1 MIYFYRKPNTSW
13 PAIIHTLESS
23 LSKVLVPFYP
33 VAGRLRSVG
42 GGRFELDCNGK
53 GAVFVAAELNPELVD
68 FGDFTPSTK
77 FDQFLIP
84 PIDYSVPIDEVPVL
98 VAQFTKFECGGISLS
113 IAMSHVVADGK
124 SMANFVAEWARLA
137 RGELLQTAPVLDR
150 KAFRAG
156 EPPSAVPR
164 FDHSK
169 DFGNHP
175 FLLKLPSAEEV
186 SKMKTTMVR
195 LRLDKGQVETL
206 KKMANNQSR
215 GKEAR
220 NRAAATS
227 FLIVIDSRSRIRQP
241 SPTGY
246 FGNAIFDIATC
257 HADDLMSQPLSYGA
271 RKIRGA
277 IEKVTD
283 DYVWSAID
291 FLKNESELTKFQY
304 SYKSSKIGGGNL
316 LGNPNIGLVNWV
328 NLAFEGMDFGWGKEI
343 YYGPGYHEIDGDAWL
358 LRGSDDQEGSLA
370 VLLCLLEDHVED
382 FTKYFYEDL

>member
-1 MIYFYRKPNTSW
+1 MEWVSILIRVGSNWFYRTNHTNMIYFYRKPNTSW

-53 GAVFVAAELNPELVD
+53 GAVFVAAELNAELVD

-98 VAQFTKFECGGISLS
+98 VAQVTKFECGGVSLS

-124 SMANFVAEWARLA
+124 SAANFVAEWARLA
-137 RGELLQTAPVLDR
+137 RGEFLQIAPVLDR

-156 EPPSAVPR
+156 EPPSAMPR

-169 DFGNHP
+169 DFGNLP

-195 LRLDKGQVETL
+195 LGLDKGQVEKL

-215 GKEAR
+215 AE
-220 NRAAATS
+220 
-227 FLIVIDSRSRIRQP
+227 
-241 SPTGY
+241 
-246 FGNAIFDIATC
+246 
-257 HADDLMSQPLSYGA
+257 GA
-271 RKIRGA
+271 RPYTR
-277 IEKVTD
+277 
-283 DYVWSAID
+283 Y
-291 FLKNESELTKFQY
+291 ESVAAHIWKCSTRQG
-304 SYKSSKIGGGNL
+304 STKSSSQRHFSSLSIHEAVFDSHRQRGT
-316 LGNPNIGLVNWV
+316 
-328 NLAFEGMDFGWGKEI
+328 LATRF
-343 YYGPGYHEIDGDAWL
+343 
-358 LRGSDDQEGSLA
+358 S
-370 VLLCLLEDHVED
+370 
-382 FTKYFYEDL
+382 T